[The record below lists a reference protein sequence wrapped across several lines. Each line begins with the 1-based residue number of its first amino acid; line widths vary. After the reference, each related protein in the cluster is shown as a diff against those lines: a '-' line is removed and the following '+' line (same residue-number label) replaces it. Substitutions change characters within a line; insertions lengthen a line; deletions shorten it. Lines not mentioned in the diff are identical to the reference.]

1 MLPFMALHLRARIAA
16 SPAGSERP
24 LERQEMIDLARG
36 VDLERLDL
44 TGYDAYC
51 DERYARN
58 TVLLNEHVELVVIC
72 WLPGQASAIHDHGRS
87 NCLYLVVHGSMR
99 EDLFELDATGRPRR
113 TRTRTFGRGD
123 ITLAAPADVH
133 RIANETDAGLVTVHI
148 YSPPLDDRVT
158 QFTPI
163 PTRSRAS
170 S

>member
-1 MLPFMALHLRARIAA
+1 MALHLRDTLNA
-16 SPAGSERP
+16 SPAGSHRP
-24 LERQEMIDLARG
+24 LTHQELLDLARG
-36 VDLERLDL
+36 VDLETLDL
-44 TGYDAYC
+44 SGYETYC

-87 NCLYLVVHGSMR
+87 NCLYLVVNGAMR
-99 EDLFELDATGRPRR
+99 EDRFDLDPTRRPRLS
-113 TRTRTFGRGD
+113 TTCHYGRGD
-123 ITLAAPADVH
+123 ITVAAPSDVH
-133 RIANETDAGLVTVHI
+133 RIANETDVGLVTVHI
-148 YSPPLDDRVT
+148 YSPPLDDSVT